1 MKKREIIA
9 AVWPDTHIQDIP
21 EKCETIFLLGAT
33 ISNVGD
39 RVRLFP
45 SKKVWV
51 DVDFVEGLEKNKAA
65 IKFLKGKGT
74 YGIITTK
81 LSLVKECE
89 RVGMPAILRF
99 FALDSH
105 AVRSGLHHLLHIKNI
120 EILPAAVLPKLVS
133 TLKSVNP
140 DLFIIAAGLISSAY
154 EVKNLFESGVDAVS
168 IGGELKKVWKEFHK
182 TPF

>member
-1 MKKREIIA
+1 MRKKEIIA
-9 AVWPDTHIQDIP
+9 AVWPDTCIRDIP
-21 EKCETIFLLGAT
+21 DECETIFLLGAT

-39 RVRLFP
+39 RVRLFS

-65 IKFLKGKGT
+65 IKFLRDKGA

-89 RVGMPAILRF
+89 RVGMPTILRF

-105 AVRSGLHHLLHIKNI
+105 AVRNGLHHLLHIKNI
-120 EILPAAVLPKLVS
+120 EVLPAAVLPKIVP
-133 TLKSVNP
+133 TLKSINP
-140 DLFIIAAGLISSAY
+140 NLFVIAAGLISSAH
-154 EVKNLFESGVDAVS
+154 EVRKLFESDVDAVS
-168 IGGELKKVWKEFHK
+168 IGGELKKVWKEFH
-182 TPF
+182 F